1 MDLFTVSASP
11 RILKTPIEQ
20 LTFDFIPYNKSDL
33 NTNALR
39 LRWDFTEV
47 VIPFK

>member
-11 RILKTPIEQ
+11 KILKTPIEQ

-33 NTNALR
+33 NALR
-39 LRWDFTEV
+39 LRWDYTEV